1 MYFKS
6 ARTGDPD
13 MIDLWAQSARFKA
26 ADALVKAA
34 LYEDAKHAYTELMRI
49 TANDARKRVIRQK
62 LQQIQL
68 LRNSAEEQDTHI
80 EQANTG

>member
-1 MYFKS
+1 
-6 ARTGDPD
+6 

-34 LYEDAKHAYTELMRI
+34 LYEDAQHAYTELLKI

-68 LRNSAEEQDTHI
+68 LRNSAKEQETHT
-80 EQANTG
+80 EQANKG